1 MVQSNATVGEM
12 FQPVPPGV
20 SWTAPPKSRP
30 WLNPPTDVNVVDIA
44 NTYIS
49 LLGSEEM
56 VNDVLDALET
66 ETPLSLIAESLL
78 LNGVSAGKHTLDSA
92 VLIMPVVIEVLKTIA
107 VLNKI
112 KTVTF
117 PKELEKGM
125 TIHPR
130 VLKQT
135 IEDMTKRAGGVVEEE
150 EAVVAAPAET
160 GLMARKKKEGV

>member
-1 MVQSNATVGEM
+1 MAQSNATVGEM

-30 WLNPPTDVNVVDIA
+30 WLNPPSDVNVVDIA

-66 ETPLSLIAESLL
+66 EMPLSLIAESFL
-78 LNGVSAGKHTLDSA
+78 LNGVSAGKHTLDAA
-92 VLIMPVVIEVLKTIA
+92 VLVMPVVIEVLKTIA
-107 VLNKI
+107 VLNNI
-112 KTVTF
+112 NTVTF

>member
-1 MVQSNATVGEM
+1 MAQNNATVGEM
-12 FQPVPPGV
+12 FQPIPPGV

-56 VNDVLDALET
+56 VNDILDALET

-78 LNGVSAGKHTLDSA
+78 LNGVSAGKHTLDAA
-92 VLIMPVVIEVLKTIA
+92 VLVMPVVIEVLKTIA

-112 KTVTF
+112 ETVTF

-135 IEDMTKRAGGVVEEE
+135 IEDMTKRAGGVVEDEP
-150 EAVVAAPAET
+150 VVVTPT
-160 GLMARKKKEGV
+160 DKGLMARKKKEGV

>member
-1 MVQSNATVGEM
+1 MAQSDATIGEM

-30 WLNPPTDVNVVDIA
+30 WLNPPVDVNVVDIA

-66 ETPLSLIAESLL
+66 GTPLSLIAESFLL
-78 LNGVSAGKHTLDSA
+78 SGVSSGKHTLDAA
-92 VLIMPVVIEVLKTIA
+92 VLVMPVVIEVLKTIA
-107 VLNKI
+107 VLNNI

-130 VLKQT
+130 VLRQT
-135 IEDMTKRAGGVVEEE
+135 IEDMTKRAGGVVEE

>member
-1 MVQSNATVGEM
+1 MAKSNATVGEM

-20 SWTAPPKSRP
+20 SWTAPAKSRP
-30 WLNPPTDVNVVDIA
+30 WLNSPTDVNVVDIA

-56 VNDVLDALET
+56 VNDILDTLET
-66 ETPLSLIAESLL
+66 EIPLSLIAESLL
-78 LNGVSAGKHTLDSA
+78 LNGVSAGKHTLDAA
-92 VLIMPVVIEVLKTIA
+92 VLVMPVVIEVLKTIA
-107 VLNKI
+107 VLNDI

-130 VLKQT
+130 VLRQT
-135 IEDMTKRAGGVVEEE
+135 IEDMTKRAGGVEE
-150 EAVVAAPAET
+150 EAVVAAPNET

>member
-1 MVQSNATVGEM
+1 MAQSNATVGEM

-30 WLNPPTDVNVVDIA
+30 WLNPPVDVNVVDVA

-56 VNDVLDALET
+56 VNDILDALET
-66 ETPLSLIAESLL
+66 KTPLSLIAESLL
-78 LNGVSAGKHTLDSA
+78 LNGVSAGKHTLDAA
-92 VLIMPVVIEVLKTIA
+92 VLVMPVVIEVLKTIA

-112 KTVTF
+112 ETVTF

-135 IEDMTKRAGGVVEEE
+135 IEEMTKRVAGGGEEE
-150 EAVVAAPAET
+150 VVVAAPAET

>member
-1 MVQSNATVGEM
+1 MAQSNATVGEM

-20 SWTAPPKSRP
+20 SWTAPAKSRP

-56 VNDVLDALET
+56 VNDILDALET

-78 LNGVSAGKHTLDSA
+78 LNGVSAGKHTLDAA
-92 VLIMPVVIEVLKTIA
+92 VLVMPVVIEVLKTIA
-107 VLNKI
+107 VLNNI

-117 PKELEKGM
+117 PEELEKGM
-125 TIHPR
+125 TVHPR

-135 IEDMTKRAGGVVEEE
+135 IEDMTKRAGGTVEEE
-150 EAVVAAPAET
+150 AIVAAPADT
-160 GLMARKKKEGV
+160 GLMSRKKKEGV

>member
-1 MVQSNATVGEM
+1 MAQSNATIGEV

-30 WLNPPTDVNVVDIA
+30 WLNPPKDTDVVTIA

-49 LLGSEEM
+49 LLGSEE
-56 VNDVLDALET
+56 VANDILDALET
-66 ETPLSLIAESLL
+66 EMPLSLIAESLL
-78 LNGVSAGKHTLDSA
+78 LNGVSGGKHTLDAA
-92 VLIMPVVIEVLKTIA
+92 VLVMPVVIEVLKTIA
-107 VLNKI
+107 VLNNI

-117 PKELEKGM
+117 PEELAKGM

-135 IEDMTKRAGGVVEEE
+135 IEDMTKRAGGIVEE

-160 GLMARKKKEGV
+160 GLMSRKKKEGV

>member
-1 MVQSNATVGEM
+1 MAKSNATVGEM

-20 SWTAPPKSRP
+20 SWTAPAKSRP
-30 WLNPPTDVNVVDIA
+30 WLNSPTDVNVVDIA

-66 ETPLSLIAESLL
+66 EIPLSLIAESLL
-78 LNGVSAGKHTLDSA
+78 LNGVSAGKHTLDAA
-92 VLIMPVVIEVLKTIA
+92 VLVMPVVIEVLKTIA
-107 VLNKI
+107 VLNDI

-135 IEDMTKRAGGVVEEE
+135 IEDMTKRAGGTVEEE
-150 EAVVAAPAET
+150 TAAAPTET
-160 GLMARKKKEGV
+160 GLMVRKKKEGV

>member
-1 MVQSNATVGEM
+1 MAQSNATVGEM

-20 SWTAPPKSRP
+20 SWTAPAKSRP
-30 WLNPPTDVNVVDIA
+30 WLNPPNDVNVVDIA

-56 VNDVLDALET
+56 VNDILDALET

-92 VLIMPVVIEVLKTIA
+92 VLVMPVVIEVLKTIA

-112 KTVTF
+112 ETVTF

-135 IEDMTKRAGGVVEEE
+135 IEEMTKRAGGVVEEE
-150 EAVVAAPAET
+150 EAVVAPAET